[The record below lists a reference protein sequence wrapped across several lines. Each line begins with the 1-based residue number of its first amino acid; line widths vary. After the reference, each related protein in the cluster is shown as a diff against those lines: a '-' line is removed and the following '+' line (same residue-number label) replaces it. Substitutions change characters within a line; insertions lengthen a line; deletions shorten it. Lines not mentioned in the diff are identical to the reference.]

1 MNLHHYEFC
10 DFPAIF
16 PAISKQKE
24 FFYSNKKKILTHKK
38 KKTMFPSYP
47 AHSSNDTFYGNENV
61 TKRMKTA
68 KHDKCVRFDVLCA
81 EVGNIRQK
89 NICPKNKIRS
99 PTQNEIS
106 KGVLRH
112 LFVEEVV
119 RKNSKH
125 VDKYF
130 FSRSGAKYRSIAE
143 IKRDTVFLNV
153 YKDQKFYNRMGR
165 LLTDTSAEIIN
176 ELSPG
181 ATLFYQGIGR
191 SSKQTLKDFLGDSQD
206 IRLLQGKESFFRIKL
221 V

>member
-1 MNLHHYEFC
+1 
-10 DFPAIF
+10 
-16 PAISKQKE
+16 
-24 FFYSNKKKILTHKK
+24 
-38 KKTMFPSYP
+38 MFPSYP
-47 AHSSNDTFYGNENV
+47 TYFSNASFDGDENAN
-61 TKRMKTA
+61 KRIKTS
-68 KHDKCVRFDVLCA
+68 KYDKYERFDVLCTV
-81 EVGNIRQK
+81 VGNIRQENSCQK
-89 NICPKNKIRS
+89 NNCQKNKKRY
-99 PTQNEIS
+99 PTQIEIS

-153 YKDQKFYNRMGR
+153 YKDQKFYNRVGR

-176 ELSPG
+176 DLSPG

-191 SSKQTLKDFLGDSQD
+191 SSKQTLKDFLGDSED
-206 IRLLQGKESFFRIKL
+206 IRLLQGKESFFTLKL

>member
-1 MNLHHYEFC
+1 
-10 DFPAIF
+10 
-16 PAISKQKE
+16 
-24 FFYSNKKKILTHKK
+24 
-38 KKTMFPSYP
+38 MFPSYP
-47 AHSSNDTFYGNENV
+47 AHFSNDAFYGNENV
-61 TKRMKTA
+61 TKRIKTA
-68 KHDKCVRFDVLCA
+68 KYDKCERFDVLCA
-81 EVGNIRQK
+81 VVGNIRQK
-89 NICPKNKIRS
+89 NKKRS
-99 PTQNEIS
+99 PTQIEIS

-112 LFVEEVV
+112 LFVEEVA

-153 YKDQKFYNRMGR
+153 YKDQKFYNRVGR

-176 ELSPG
+176 DLSPG

-191 SSKQTLKDFLGDSQD
+191 SSKQTLKDFLGDSED
-206 IRLLQGKESFFRIKL
+206 IRLLQGKESFFTLKL